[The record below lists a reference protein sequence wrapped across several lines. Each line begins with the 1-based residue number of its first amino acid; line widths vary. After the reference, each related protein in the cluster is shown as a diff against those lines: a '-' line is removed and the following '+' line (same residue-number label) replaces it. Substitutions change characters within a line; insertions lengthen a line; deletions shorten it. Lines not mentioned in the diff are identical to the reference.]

1 MLLVLAILLFAIA
14 LLCLFFP
21 QLINVLSEQQKRR
34 MDRRKVGVTACI
46 GLMIPAVI
54 LLVFHFSGIEGEL
67 IPMFV
72 VIPCAIGTAIA
83 IQIVAK

>member
-1 MLLVLAILLFAIA
+1 MFLIIAILLTACA
-14 LLCLFFP
+14 LLCLICP
-21 QLINVLSEQQKRR
+21 QFINVLSEQQKRR

>member
-1 MLLVLAILLFAIA
+1 MFLILALLLIACA

-21 QLINVLSEQQKRR
+21 QFINVLSEQQKRR
-34 MDRRKVGVTACI
+34 MNRRKVGLAACI

-83 IQIVAK
+83 IQIAAK

>member
-1 MLLVLAILLFAIA
+1 
-14 LLCLFFP
+14 
-21 QLINVLSEQQKRR
+21 

-46 GLMIPAVI
+46 GVMIPAVI
-54 LLVFHFSGIEGEL
+54 LLVFHFSGIEDEL

-83 IQIVAK
+83 IQIAAK